1 MSWPPPRSAPS
12 SPAGPLA
19 GSSSTASP
27 SRSTTSSSPGR
38 CWWRCWPSRRS
49 SRSRRSSGPPCRRE
63 WPRRPR
69 RSSHV
74 RQGRSYS
81 RRAGSLSAT
90 AGGGLMKPGRTMLG
104 VLFAGVMAVTACGGA
119 GTGGAGGA
127 RPDVT
132 IGSTNFYEQVT
143 LGELYAQILEDNGY
157 KITRKFN
164 LGNREIVQPA
174 IESGQ
179 IDIDAEYLA
188 TLLAFVDK
196 NGAIAKPTTDPKT
209 TQTGLQKALDPKQL
223 TVLDF
228 AAAPDQNGFV
238 ITKATADAKNIKAIS
253 DLQPYAGNY
262 VLGGP
267 PECPQR
273 PFCQLGLKTV
283 YGLEFKD
290 FKPLDAGGPLTVA
303 ALEGKQIDVGLLF
316 TSDPSIVAKNFVL
329 LDDNKHLQLADNI
342 APG

>member
-1 MSWPPPRSAPS
+1 MKRGNKLIGALV
-12 SPAGPLA
+12 AVA
-19 GSSSTASP
+19 VVAS
-27 SRSTTSSSPGR
+27 
-38 CWWRCWPSRRS
+38 
-49 SRSRRSSGPPCRRE
+49 
-63 WPRRPR
+63 
-69 RSSHV
+69 
-74 RQGRSYS
+74 
-81 RRAGSLSAT
+81 
-90 AGGGLMKPGRTMLG
+90 
-104 VLFAGVMAVTACGGA
+104 ACGGTGSGGSTA
-119 GTGGAGGA
+119 GTSTATA
-127 RPDVT
+127 TPTASAVTRPDV
-132 IGSTNFYEQVT
+132 IVGSTNFYEQIT
-143 LGELYAQILEDNGY
+143 LGELYSQILEANGY
-157 KITRKFN
+157 KVTRKFN
-164 LGNREIVQPA
+164 LGNREIVEPA
-174 IESGQ
+174 LESGQ
-179 IDIDAEYLA
+179 IDVDAEYLA

-196 NGAIAKPTTDPKT
+196 NGTIAKPTTDPKT

-228 AAAPDQNGFV
+228 AAATDQNGFV

-342 APG
+342 APVVRNALLQKDDGTLKRLLNSISAKLTQGELNDMNKQVAVDKADSKVVAAAWLKKQGLIK

>member
-1 MSWPPPRSAPS
+1 MKR
-12 SPAGPLA
+12 
-19 GSSSTASP
+19 
-27 SRSTTSSSPGR
+27 GR
-38 CWWRCWPSRRS
+38 
-49 SRSRRSSGPPCRRE
+49 
-63 WPRRPR
+63 
-69 RSSHV
+69 
-74 RQGRSYS
+74 
-81 RRAGSLSAT
+81 AIFA
-90 AGGGLMKPGRTMLG
+90 A
-104 VLFAGVMAVTACGGA
+104 LFAALVVASACGGA
-119 GTGGAGGA
+119 GTGGTTT
-127 RPDVT
+127 RPDVI
-132 IGSTNFYEQVT
+132 IGSTNFYEQLT
-143 LGELYAQILEDNGY
+143 LGELYAQILEANGY
-157 KITRKFN
+157 KVTRKFN

-196 NGAIAKPTTDPKT
+196 NGTIAKPTTDPKT

-228 AAAPDQNGFV
+228 AAATDQNGFV
-238 ITKATADAKNIKAIS
+238 ITKATADAKNIKSIS
-253 DLQPYAGNY
+253 DLQPYAGNW

-329 LDDNKHLQLADNI
+329 LEDNKHLQLADNI
-342 APG
+342 APVVRNALLQKDDGTLKRLLNSISAKLSQGELNAMNKQVAVDKQDNKTVAAAWLKKQGLIK